1 VVPESGLKMAP
12 PLDQIIHA
20 IRGKRVILDADLA
33 AIYGVPT
40 KSLNQA
46 VRRNPE
52 RFPEDFAFKLS
63 PAEWRESRARIAL
76 DSTQSSNKQN
86 NANHWSQSV
95 TSGSQVNVRSPVT
108 PIAFTEYGAL
118 MAANLLRSPQA
129 VQMSIYVVRAFSR
142 QRELLMDQAEI
153 LKRLAEIDAQL
164 LGHDKALLAIW
175 REIQPLLN
183 PPSPPKKPE
192 IGFHVREDAPAYRT
206 NTRRTRK

>member
-1 VVPESGLKMAP
+1 MAP
-12 PLDQIIHA
+12 PLDQLIRT

-63 PAEWRESRARIAL
+63 PAEWKDIRIQIAAEPMKPVNYKKNA
-76 DSTQSSNKQN
+76 SNR
-86 NANHWSQSV
+86 SQSV
-95 TSGSQVNVRSPVT
+95 TLPTQSSRKSSVP
-108 PIAFTEYGAL
+108 PLAFTEHGAL
-118 MAANLLRSPQA
+118 MAANLLRSPKA
-129 VQMSIYVVRAFSR
+129 VQMSIYVVRAFGR
-142 QRELLMDQAEI
+142 LRELLAGQAEI

-175 REIQPLLN
+175 REIQPLLH
-183 PPSPPKKPE
+183 PPPPPEKPE
-192 IGFHVREDAPAYRT
+192 IGFHVREDAPAYRAGK
-206 NTRRTRK
+206 RRIRP